1 METTIEK
8 LRKNSEWLMSTLK
21 EHPKKADTW
30 QITVNFS
37 GYSSLMATISD
48 LMKLCTLANLS
59 EEPYLSPI
67 IGNPN
72 IDLANVMEL
81 ALQLMP
87 HAEAEFLD
95 EMRNLVRE
103 EIIQEPL
110 TFNYSTVKIL
120 SKPAS

>member
-21 EHPKKADTW
+21 EHPKKDATW

-37 GYSSLMATISD
+37 GYTSLMATISD
-48 LMKLCTLANLS
+48 LMKLCALANLS

-95 EMRNLVRE
+95 EVRSMVKE
-103 EIIQEPL
+103 EIIEEFPES
-110 TFNYSTVKIL
+110 NYSTIVVL
-120 SKPAS
+120 KPAAS